1 MVKFKF
7 CALRIIPLDQKDLMF
22 LNMSYFFVKTDSEI
36 ILYRDRLNCKKLI
49 GFATRFLMSIFE
61 ATSR

>member
-1 MVKFKF
+1 MIKFKF

-36 ILYRDRLNCKKLI
+36 ILYRELQKIDRICN
-49 GFATRFLMSIFE
+49 
-61 ATSR
+61 